1 MPRTRIL
8 SLRSSMFF
16 FAMVLVA
23 ISLSG
28 CVSQTRYDEVVAERA
43 QLRSD
48 RAMLRNQNEA
58 VATAAKSL
66 QFEVAL
72 RDMEIAHLEREQRE
86 LEDDVARWAIRGA
99 IKMQM
104 LADGLHLTLPQ
115 DVLFQS
121 GSATL
126 KAEGVVMVNELAAE
140 IANEPYQIAVLGFTD
155 NVPVGPELAK
165 RFPTNWELAGAR
177 AASVVRVLE
186 AEGIPSGQLI
196 AISRGATGPIAS
208 NDTPE
213 GRGENRR
220 IDIRMRPVI
229 PETEE

>member
-1 MPRTRIL
+1 
-8 SLRSSMFF
+8 
-16 FAMVLVA
+16 
-23 ISLSG
+23 
-28 CVSQTRYDEVVAERA
+28 VVAERD
-43 QLRSD
+43 QLMID

-126 KAEGVVMVNELAAE
+126 KAEGVEMVTELAAE

-155 NVPVGPELAK
+155 DVPVGPELAK

-186 AEGIPSGQLI
+186 TEGIPSGQLL
-196 AISRGATGPIAS
+196 AISRGSTGPVAS

-213 GRGENRR
+213 GRAENRR

>member
-1 MPRTRIL
+1 MP
-8 SLRSSMFF
+8 
-16 FAMVLVA
+16 LVA
-23 ISLSG
+23 SLAAVLLLSS
-28 CVSQTRYDEVVAERA
+28 CVSQGTYDEVVAERD
-43 QLRSD
+43 QLLVD
-48 RAMLRNQNEA
+48 RALLQRQNQA

-72 RDMEIAHLEREQRE
+72 RDREIAHLEREQRE
-86 LEDDVARWAIRGA
+86 LEDDVARWAVRGA
-99 IKMQM
+99 IKMQL
-104 LADGLHLTLPQ
+104 LADGLHLTLPH

-121 GSATL
+121 GSVAL
-126 KAEGVVMVNELAAE
+126 KAEGVEMVKELAAE

-155 NVPVGPELAK
+155 NVPVGPDLAN

-177 AASVVRVLE
+177 AASVVRVME

-196 AISRGATGPIAS
+196 AISRGETGPIAS

-213 GRGENRR
+213 GRAENRR

-229 PETEE
+229 PETEGTEG

>member
-1 MPRTRIL
+1 MPRIRIL
-8 SLRSSMFF
+8 SLGSSMFS

-28 CVSQTRYDEVVAERA
+28 CVSQTRYDEVVAERD
-43 QLRSD
+43 QLMID

-126 KAEGVVMVNELAAE
+126 KTEGVEMVNELAAE

-213 GRGENRR
+213 GRAENRR